1 VITRSLHWRLLVG
14 AMAAILLA
22 LAVAWLFM
30 TLLFEHHLERRLQAE
45 MTRDGL
51 RLVAGLVIGA
61 DGAPQIE
68 RPPVDSRLETP
79 AGGYYWEVTA
89 AGGTLRSRSLWDAD
103 LRRPAAA
110 PTGDWRLQHAPGP
123 YGQPVSILER
133 QVELADSGTPVLI
146 QLALDQAPLASARA
160 EFGRELAA
168 FLAVLWLVLSAAAW
182 LQVRLGLRPLGRVR
196 SELAALRESASA
208 RLPESPLREVQ
219 PLVDSINALADARER
234 DLAVA
239 LQRAADL
246 AHSLKTPLAAMAAQS
261 RRAREAGA
269 EQAAE
274 GLDRA
279 IAAIRR
285 AIEAELA
292 RARIA
297 VIRRQPGGS
306 AAVRDTVER
315 LLTVLEQTDRGGE
328 LAFTLDIPASL
339 RVAVQPD
346 DLSEIFGAVLENA
359 VRYARRQVSVSATA
373 GPQGARVSIE
383 DDGPG
388 IAAEQARDALVRG
401 GRLDE
406 TNEGSGLGL
415 AIARELTEAT
425 GGTITMS
432 RAALGG
438 LKVEFCWG
446 PRVD

>member
-51 RLVAGLVIGA
+51 RLVAGLAIGP

-79 AGGYYWEVTA
+79 AGGYYWEVSTA
-89 AGGTLRSRSLWDAD
+89 SGALRSRSLWDAD
-103 LRRPAAA
+103 LRRSAAA
-110 PTGDWRLQHAPGP
+110 PSDHWRLQRAAGP
-123 YGQPVSILER
+123 YGQEVSILER
-133 QVELADSGTPVLI
+133 RVELGDGRLALV
-146 QLALDQAPLASARA
+146 QLALDAAPLASARA
-160 EFGRELAA
+160 EFGRELGA

-208 RLPESPLREVQ
+208 RLPESHLREVQ
-219 PLVDSINALADARER
+219 PLVDSINALADARVR

-239 LQRAADL
+239 RQRAADL
-246 AHSLKTPLAAMAAQS
+246 AHGLKTPLAAMAAQS

-269 EQAAE
+269 QQAAE

-328 LAFTLDIPASL
+328 LAFTLDIPAGL
-339 RVAVQPD
+339 QLALQPD
-346 DLSEIFGAVLENA
+346 DLSEILGAVLENA
-359 VRYARRQVSVSATA
+359 VRYARRQVRVSATA
-373 GPQGARVSIE
+373 GPQWARVSIE

-388 IAAEQARDALVRG
+388 IAAEHARDALARG

-406 TNEGSGLGL
+406 ANEGSGLGL

-446 PRVD
+446 PSGD